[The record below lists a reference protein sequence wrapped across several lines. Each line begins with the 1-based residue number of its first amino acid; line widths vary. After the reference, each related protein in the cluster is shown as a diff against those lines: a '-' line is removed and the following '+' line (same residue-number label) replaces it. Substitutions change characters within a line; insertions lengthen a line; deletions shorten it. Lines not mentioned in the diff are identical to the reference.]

1 MNPNDEKERNVTVDK
16 IISLLGK
23 LGERM
28 TPGKLSEFLEKE
40 KNLSG
45 AKSEEDYQKEQA
57 EWLEKVRREK
67 NKGA

>member
-1 MNPNDEKERNVTVDK
+1 MNLKDEKERNVTVDK

-28 TPGKLSEFLEKE
+28 APRKLSEFLEKE

-57 EWLEKVRREK
+57 EWLEKVRRK
-67 NKGA
+67 KSKDA